1 MKSHPIKL
9 ILAVLMCQS
18 LLSFGQ
24 DLSEFEKVYYAV
36 PDPIETDDFTLSVK
50 NGVALAEYSKLS
62 MKITN
67 NSNDYL
73 IYRSNESKISMG
85 SSEFS
90 PKAKNCM
97 ITPNNSRS
105 RTIQV
110 DGGDNFRQ
118 KNYSFE
124 VKGLYR
130 IPVDGSTQKAEDFK
144 LPAASNSFTT
154 GKFKLSLRKYD
165 ASTKEAK
172 AQFDC
177 TYLGDEVAIVNPA
190 SLSVKAKKKDS
201 DEEVV
206 YANDNKKS
214 TPVILH
220 KGDKVKLTAI
230 FHIPGKIVDMQFAT
244 MHIMWN
250 DTFVETKEIAL
261 DAQTF
266 EMEMDEAVTNEKN
279 NVKEKKK

>member
-1 MKSHPIKL
+1 
-9 ILAVLMCQS
+9 MCQS
-18 LLSFGQ
+18 FLSFGQ
-24 DLSEFEKVYYAV
+24 DLSEYEKVYYAV

-73 IYRSNESKISMG
+73 IYYSKESKITMG
-85 SSEFS
+85 SDEYT
-90 PKAKNCM
+90 PKSKACL

-110 DGGDNFRQ
+110 DGGESFRQ

-130 IPVDGSTQKAEDFK
+130 IPVDGDVQKSADFK
-144 LPAASNSFTT
+144 LPASSNGFTD
-154 GKFKLSLRKYD
+154 GNFKVVLRKYD

-172 AQFDC
+172 AQFEC
-177 TYLGDEVAIVNPA
+177 TYQGDGVALVNSA
-190 SLSVKAKKKDS
+190 NLSVKAKKKGS

-214 TPVILH
+214 TSKILH
-220 KGDKVKLTAI
+220 KGDKVKFTAL

-250 DTFVETKEIAL
+250 DTFIETKEVPLEAE
-261 DAQTF
+261 TF
-266 EMEMDEAVTNEKN
+266 EIEMDEALTKEKN
-279 NVKEKKK
+279 